1 MSTFG
6 SMMNGLLRSQG
17 DVEAEEIAAEC
28 ARPGCVTIG
37 ALAHRDR
44 ATITGT
50 VHSVAVPP
58 KSQRPEVRV
67 ELYDGSGILELVWLG
82 RRSIIGVGP
91 GTYLT
96 VDGRVACD
104 GLNARLVMYNPSY
117 ELLPHRG

>member
-1 MSTFG
+1 MSALTTLM
-6 SMMNGLLRSQG
+6 SGLLRSQG

-28 ARPGCVTIG
+28 ARPGCVTIRS
-37 ALAHRDR
+37 LSRREH

-67 ELYDGSGILELVWLG
+67 ELYDGSGILELIWLG
-82 RRSIIGVGP
+82 RRSIVGIEP

-96 VDGRVACD
+96 VQGRVACNGGND
-104 GLNARLVMYNPSY
+104 RLVMYNPSY
-117 ELLPHRG
+117 DLLPHRG